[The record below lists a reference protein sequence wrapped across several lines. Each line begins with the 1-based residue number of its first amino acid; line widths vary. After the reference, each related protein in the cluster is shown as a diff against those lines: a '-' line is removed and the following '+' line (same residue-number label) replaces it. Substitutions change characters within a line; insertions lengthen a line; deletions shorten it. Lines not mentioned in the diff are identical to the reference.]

1 MEWSELDSS
10 QEHHNYDQIIFP
22 SSEGSTDIRNEKSP
36 KIPVSLYISL
46 YSLDES
52 YRVLQRLLMMLEITG
67 NDVLHYGPVRYDQH
81 HHQTLH
87 SLQICPPPP

>member
-22 SSEGSTDIRNEKSP
+22 SSEGSDIRNEKSP
-36 KIPVSLYISL
+36 DIAVSLYISL
-46 YSLDES
+46 YSLDKS

-67 NDVLHYGPVRYDQH
+67 NDVLHYGPVRYDH
-81 HHQTLH
+81 HRQQTLH
-87 SLQICPPPP
+87 SRQICPHPP